1 MTSRLLLLVFAS
13 LILSASSAFQSDELL
28 QDDDEF
34 VSVGG
39 KSDPDLEFLQPV
51 RTASGRK
58 KSDPDTSNPDSKL
71 HFSLEHAFGDS
82 EFSPAGTFS
91 ARLKTLH
98 HGGRTITKLR
108 FARDGFTEEEKEL
121 FKKLLK
127 DDDFYRIRIPSNVL
141 SPPGK
146 DFVVSSV
153 KARCLVR
160 ESLDE
165 HFNIYMEGVNILAVN
180 YGSAGAC
187 QYPSILKFPTKW
199 VFNSY
204 TVLKNGE
211 QAPRTPAF
219 IDELLGGEDG
229 EGEGIKPPERSF
241 WSKYWMYMIPLGL
254 ILMNAFTQAM
264 NYEEPSGQQG
274 SQQQQAGARPP
285 NPAVR
290 RR

>member
-1 MTSRLLLLVFAS
+1 MASPLLPFIFAS
-13 LILSASSAFQSDELL
+13 LIFSASAFKSDELL

-34 VSVGG
+34 VSVGR

-51 RTASGRK
+51 RTSSTRK
-58 KSDPDTSNPDSKL
+58 KSDPDSSSPDSKL
-71 HFSLEHAFGDS
+71 QFSLEHAFGES

-91 ARLKTLH
+91 ARLKTPH

-108 FARDGFTEEEKEL
+108 FARDTFTEEDKEK
-121 FKKLLK
+121 FKKLLR
-127 DDDFYRIRIPSNVL
+127 DDEFYRIRIPSNVL
-141 SPPGK
+141 NPPGK

-153 KARCLVR
+153 KARCLVQ

-165 HFNIYMEGVNILAVN
+165 HFIIHTEGVNILAVN
-180 YGSAGAC
+180 YGSASAC
-187 QYPSILKFPTKW
+187 QYPRGLKFPTKW
-199 VFNSY
+199 AFNSY
-204 TVLKNGE
+204 TVLKNGD

-219 IDELLGGEDG
+219 MDELLGGEDG
-229 EGEGIKPPERSF
+229 EGEGVKPLERSF

-254 ILMNAFTQAM
+254 IVMNAFTQAM
-264 NYEEPSGQQG
+264 NNEEPAGQQG
-274 SQQQQAGARPP
+274 SQQQQAVARPP